1 MRVRVSQPMY
11 VGGIRKEVGEFV
23 DLPSVDALGAIYRGR
38 AERVGEEPPAPGP
51 MTIKQAEPEAEPEA
65 EPKVEPA
72 RGKKRKT
79 AQKEEENVA
88 S

>member
-1 MRVRVSQPMY
+1 MY
-11 VGGIRKEVGEFV
+11 VGGIRREVGDLV

-51 MTIKQAEPEAEPEA
+51 MTSNPVEPVAVAEPAAEPQ
-65 EPKVEPA
+65 VEPA
-72 RGKKRKT
+72 PVLGKKRKG
-79 AQKEEENVA
+79 AQKEQKDVA